1 MIKRLHHYL
10 PCLIIATHAVTPIKA
25 FADKSSSVLEIS
37 GQSQYEEAIQRLKD
51 GSDTDLRETFDLLMQ
66 AAKQKHPNAIGAIGY
81 LYANGIFVEKDDI
94 KARKYTEE
102 AVALGSKD
110 SRLNLGLF
118 LIHGR
123 GGPKDLDKG
132 LVLLKDMALEGSNEA
147 ALSLGEIYYTG
158 EHSETKE
165 PDYQKAYEVL
175 LAPAKS
181 GLPNA
186 QNYIGVL
193 LKDGRLGVKDEE
205 AARVWFEKAALQG
218 NPKACKN
225 LADFWN
231 YQSESRK
238 CRIESLR
245 WLIVA
250 EQLNEIV
257 AKYEW
262 NDIKSLV
269 SHDEEKTARAL
280 AELTLEII
288 RAYR

>member
-1 MIKRLHHYL
+1 MIKCLHHYL
-10 PCLIIATHAVTPIKA
+10 SCIFIATQAIAPIKA
-25 FADKSSSVLEIS
+25 FADKPKSALEVR
-37 GQSQYEEAIQRLKD
+37 GQSQYEEAIQRLKG
-51 GSDTDLRETFDLLMQ
+51 GSDTDLGETFDLLMQ
-66 AAKQKHPNAIGAIGY
+66 AAKQKHPNAIGALGY

-123 GGPKDLDKG
+123 GGQKDLDKG
-132 LVLLKDMALEGSNEA
+132 INLLKEMALEGSNQA
-147 ALSLGEIYYTG
+147 SLSLGEIYYTG

-165 PDYQKAYEVL
+165 PDYKKAYEVL

-193 LKDGRLGVKDEE
+193 LKDARLGKKDEDG
-205 AARVWFEKAALQG
+205 ARLWFEKAAWQG
-218 NPKACKN
+218 NSKACKN
-225 LADFWN
+225 LADLWN
-231 YQSESRK
+231 HQSESRPS
-238 CRIESLR
+238 RIESLR

-250 EQLNEIV
+250 EQLNDIA

-262 NDIKSLV
+262 NDIKPLV
-269 SHDEEKTARAL
+269 SNDEEKLARAL
-280 AELTLEII
+280 AELTLEKI
-288 RAYR
+288 RSYK

>member
-1 MIKRLHHYL
+1 MINRLHHYL
-10 PCLIIATHAVTPIKA
+10 PCIFIATQAIAPIKA
-25 FADKSSSVLEIS
+25 FADKSKSALEVS
-37 GQSQYEEAIQRLKD
+37 GQSQYEEAIQRLK
-51 GSDTDLRETFDLLMQ
+51 GGGDTDLGEAFDLLMQ
-66 AAKQKHPNAIGAIGY
+66 AAKQKHPNAIGALGY
-81 LYANGIFVEKDDI
+81 LHANGIFVEKDDI
-94 KARKYTEE
+94 KSRKYTEE

-123 GGPKDLDKG
+123 GGPKNLDKG
-132 LVLLKDMALEGSNEA
+132 LVLLRDMALEGSNDA

-205 AARVWFEKAALQG
+205 AARVWFEKAAWQG

-269 SHDEEKTARAL
+269 SAHEEKTARAL
-280 AELTLEII
+280 AELTLERI